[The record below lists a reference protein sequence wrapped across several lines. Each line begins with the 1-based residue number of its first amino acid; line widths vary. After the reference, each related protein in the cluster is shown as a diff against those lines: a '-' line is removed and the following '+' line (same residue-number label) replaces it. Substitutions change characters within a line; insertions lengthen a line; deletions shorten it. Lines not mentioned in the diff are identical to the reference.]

1 MADPD
6 LSHLAQVGT
15 EIPVRVTP
23 KASRNAIKSEDG
35 ALRVYVTTVP
45 EDGKANAAVVKL
57 LSKAVGVPKSRLE
70 LVRGHTSRDKVFRV
84 L

>member
-6 LSHLAQVGT
+6 LTHLAQVGT
-15 EIPVRVTP
+15 EISVRVTP

>member
-6 LSHLAQVGT
+6 LTHLAQVGT

-23 KASRNAIKSEDG
+23 KASRNAIKSENG
-35 ALRVYVTTVP
+35 ALRAYVTTVP
-45 EDGKANAAVVKL
+45 EDGKANAAVVKIL
-57 LSKAVGVPKSRLE
+57 AKAVGVPKSRLE
-70 LVRGHTSRDKVFRV
+70 LVRGHTSRNKVFRV